1 MNLLSGFI
9 DLIYPPRCQVCDQF
23 LVRNHTGLET
33 GSPIC
38 PSCAEGFQ
46 TLTNPHCTICARPFE
61 AATGENHLCESC
73 LRKRP
78 LFRVIEAPYLYEGS
92 LKTVIHRFKYGG
104 RSGLAGFLGP
114 LLASFARGHR
124 PGAKH
129 ALVMPIP
136 LHPRRLRERGFNQS
150 KLLSEHV
157 AKELSAEL
165 DFLSLKRIRYTLPQT
180 GLGKDERRKN
190 VQGAFRLRRSGRVSG
205 RTVFLVDDVATTGN
219 TLNACAKT
227 LLKGG
232 ADKVFCLVLART
244 AKPGF

>member
-1 MNLLSGFI
+1 MNLFDGFI
-9 DLIYPPRCQVCDQF
+9 DLIYPPRCSVCNQF
-23 LVRNHTGLET
+23 LLRGREGRKP

-38 PSCAEGFQ
+38 PSCAEDFQ
-46 TLTNPHCTICARPFE
+46 RLTNPHCIICARPFE
-61 AATGENHLCESC
+61 AETGENHLCESC

-78 LFRVIEAPYLYEGS
+78 LFNAIETPYLYEGS
-92 LKTVIHRFKYGG
+92 LKNAIHRFKYGG
-104 RSGLAGFLGP
+104 RSGLACFLGP
-114 LLASFARGHR
+114 LLGSFAKDHGLGVDH
-124 PGAKH
+124 P
-129 ALVMPIP
+129 LVIPIP

-157 AKELSAEL
+157 AEGLSAEL
-165 DFLSLKRIRYTLPQT
+165 DFLSLRRIRYTLPQT
-180 GLGKDERRKN
+180 GLGRHERRKN
-190 VQGAFRLRRSGRVSG
+190 VRGAFRLQDNSRVSG

-244 AKPGF
+244 ANPGF

>member
-9 DLIYPPRCQVCDQF
+9 DLIYPPRCQVCNQF
-23 LVRNHTGLET
+23 LIRGRTGRKP

-38 PSCAEGFQ
+38 PSCTEGFRR
-46 TLTNPHCTICARPFE
+46 LTHPRCIICARPFE
-61 AATGENHLCESC
+61 PGAGENHLCGSC
-73 LRKRP
+73 LGKRP
-78 LFRVIEAPYLYEGS
+78 LFQAIEAPYLYEGS
-92 LKTVIHRFKYGG
+92 LKTVIHRFKYGE

-114 LLASFARGHR
+114 LLASFAKDRGL
-124 PGAKH
+124 GAEH
-129 ALVMPIP
+129 PLVMPIP

-150 KLLSEHV
+150 KLLSEHL

-165 DFLSLKRIRYTLPQT
+165 DFLSLRRIRYTLPQT
-180 GLGKDERRKN
+180 GLGKHERRKN
-190 VQGAFRLRRSGRVSG
+190 VRGAFRLQDSRRVSG

-232 ADKVFCLVLART
+232 VDKVLCLVLART
-244 AKPGF
+244 AHPGF